1 VDILVAM
8 ILDILD
14 ECDLRDNTI
23 VVYTLDHGDMMGSHR
38 LLAKTEDQAGDHWL
52 RGSAIHPRVK

>member
-38 LLAKTEDQAGDHWL
+38 LLAKTEDQAGAH
-52 RGSAIHPRVK
+52 